1 MTAEQRR
8 CRAALLALAF
18 AATASLGAICAIDA
32 AAQTAV
38 EVPAY
43 RAVGASEAMISPGQN
58 GTDYSA
64 NPPSL
69 AGLTLIGTIPAAVLP
84 RRGYLV
90 QAQCVAGLTVVLD
103 DQQGAL
109 TPTVII
115 LGGAAADGGQ
125 GGSIDMS
132 GVPHTG
138 RIRIYSKDPACQ
150 MAARS
155 W

>member
-1 MTAEQRR
+1 MSPYPPRRWTAF
-8 CRAALLALAF
+8 LAF
-18 AATASLGAICAIDA
+18 VLAAASLGAAFAIDA
-32 AAQTAV
+32 AAQTTAV

-43 RAVGASEAMISPGQN
+43 RAVGASEPMISPGQN

-64 NPPSL
+64 NRASL
-69 AGLTLIGTIPAAVLP
+69 AGLTLLATIPAPSEP
-84 RRGYLV
+84 RRGYIV

-103 DQQGAL
+103 DQNSAL
-109 TPTVII
+109 AATLIV
-115 LGGAAADGGQ
+115 LGGAGTDGGQ

-138 RIRIYSKDPACQ
+138 RIRIYSKNAACQ